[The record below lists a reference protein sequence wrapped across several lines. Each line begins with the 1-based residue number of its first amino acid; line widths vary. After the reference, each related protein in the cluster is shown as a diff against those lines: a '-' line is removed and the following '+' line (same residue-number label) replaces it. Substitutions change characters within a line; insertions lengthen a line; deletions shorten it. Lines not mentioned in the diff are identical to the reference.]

1 MMLEII
7 VKHTD
12 DVKDYSK
19 TYWYDWRS
27 TVKNNNKQKIDLFRQ
42 SHKNVIFRGRFVI
55 YDVRW
60 EVVDFVLIFVQLLTI
75 IVWILVT

>member
-19 TYWYDWRS
+19 HTD
-27 TVKNNNKQKIDLFRQ
+27 
-42 SHKNVIFRGRFVI
+42 
-55 YDVRW
+55 DVR
-60 EVVDFVLIFVQLLTI
+60 DYSKTY
-75 IVWILVT
+75 